1 MTDATTAPADLRP
14 AGALY
19 YGRVAHKR
27 VRPMSHRLEYRVF
40 SLFLDIDRLSTLDGA
55 MKLFGYNRR
64 AVVSFRDSDHG
75 PRDGNPLRPW
85 VERLLTERGI
95 DLAGGPIRLLCF
107 PRLWGYVFNPL
118 SIYYCYG
125 ADERLRAVLY
135 EVSNTFGEQH
145 CYLLPVDGGGDEIA
159 HAADKVFHVS
169 PFNRMGGRYRFRLK
183 PPGERLNIL
192 IRQSDPDG
200 GPLLV
205 ASHIGERRALDDRTL
220 AGAILRFPLM
230 TLKITAAIHWEALK
244 LWLKGAKYVPK
255 PPPPERE
262 VTG

>member
-1 MTDATTAPADLRP
+1 MTEAAHTADGATPSA
-14 AGALY
+14 ALY

-27 VRPMSHRLEYRVF
+27 VQPMTHRLEYRVF
-40 SLFLDIDRLSTLDGA
+40 SLFLDIDRLAALDRA
-55 MKLFGYNRR
+55 MTLFGYNRR
-64 AVVSFRDSDHG
+64 AVVSFRDADHG
-75 PRDGNPLRPW
+75 PRDGTPLRPW
-85 VERLLTERGI
+85 VERLLAERGI
-95 DLAGGPIRLLCF
+95 DLDGGPIRLLCF

-125 ADERLRAVLY
+125 PDDRLRAVLY

-145 CYLLPVDGGGDEIA
+145 CYLLPVDADTDEIA
-159 HAADKVFHVS
+159 HEADKVFHVS

-192 IRQSDPDG
+192 IRQSDPEG
-200 GPLLV
+200 RPLLV
-205 ASHIGERRALDDRTL
+205 ASHVGERRPLDDRAL

-230 TLKITAAIHWEALK
+230 TLKVTAAIHWEALK